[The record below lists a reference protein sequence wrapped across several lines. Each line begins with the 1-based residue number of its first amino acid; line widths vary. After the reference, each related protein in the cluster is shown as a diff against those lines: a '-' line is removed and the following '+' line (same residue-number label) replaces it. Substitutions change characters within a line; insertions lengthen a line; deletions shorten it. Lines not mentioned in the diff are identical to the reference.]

1 MKTQLAVLAVCCAA
15 LHSAAQTGNLS
26 DWQKL
31 LSAKKDPAAARALCT
46 SFEQSKV
53 LAEQVEAEKCLANVA
68 LWGAD
73 TVRLE
78 KEDNGQVAMLDEY
91 IPAAVDECL
100 THLNRG
106 LQLAPQDLSIH
117 QGRLHVLEISRRY
130 GDMPKAL
137 DESCTIYKGKD
148 VPYEWLAYSSELIN
162 LGQYHAGLEF
172 MKVLDAH
179 YPNNPD
185 ILGNMGAFLSML
197 KRDPEAIE
205 CLKKATDLAPKDP
218 INTWDLGREYD
229 YAGQIAL
236 ADQWYQK
243 ALSLM
248 TDSDQRKQSSCLYG
262 EFIEKKL
269 DNRPRAC
276 TLEKENCPADQ
287 QTACTAPA
295 SLPPSPSKNR

>member
-1 MKTQLAVLAVCCAA
+1 MKTRLALLAVSCAA
-15 LHSAAQTGNLS
+15 LHCAAQTGNLS
-26 DWQKL
+26 DWKKL
-31 LSAKKDPAAARALCT
+31 LTEKKDIEATRVLCT

-53 LAEQVEAEKCLANVA
+53 LAEQVEAEKCLSNVA

-78 KEDNGQVAMLDEY
+78 KGDNGQVVMFDEY
-91 IPAAVDECL
+91 IPAAVDESL

-117 QGRLHVLEISRRY
+117 QGRIHVLEISRRY
-130 GDMPKAL
+130 DEMPKAL
-137 DESCTIYKGKD
+137 DESCAIYKGSD
-148 VPYEWLAYSSELIN
+148 VPFAWLDYTSEIMN
-162 LGQYHAGLEF
+162 LGQYKVGLELT
-172 MKVLDAH
+172 KVLDKH

-197 KRDPEAIE
+197 KLDPEAIE
-205 CLKKATDLAPKDP
+205 VLKRASDLAPKDP
-218 INTWDLGREYD
+218 INAWDLGREYD
-229 YAGQIAL
+229 YAGQTAS

-269 DNRPRAC
+269 ENRSRAC
-276 TLEKENCPADQ
+276 TFEKQNCPADQ
-287 QTACTAPA
+287 QTACVIAPA
-295 SLPPSPSKNR
+295 AKSP